1 MAVMWTIGTSNT
13 KPMLSALELSVEKS
27 NLTLAFGIYAACF
40 RMFASIPS
48 PKIVC
53 KQYMFLN
60 VSYNCVPTFLA
71 HLTYIHFY

>member
-1 MAVMWTIGTSNT
+1 
-13 KPMLSALELSVEKS
+13 
-27 NLTLAFGIYAACF
+27 
-40 RMFASIPS
+40 MFASIPS